1 MSLFDLGRSRVHVGP
16 MLKLKLMLTQCDAA
30 VVEVEGNL
38 TGHVIKKGR
47 WRNFTIK
54 ESPCTSMTSSAQ

>member
-16 MLKLKLMLTQCDAA
+16 MLKLMLMQCDTE

-38 TGHVIKKGR
+38 TGHLIKKL
-47 WRNFTIK
+47 NFTIK
-54 ESPCTSMTSSAQ
+54 ESPCTFCVPE